1 MPEEERSFNE
11 NEPYQAL
18 YRRYRPQRFAGVL
31 GQEHVTRALRNAVQE
46 GKVAHA
52 YLFSGPRGT
61 GKTSTARILAM
72 ALNCEAPVAGEPDGT
87 CASCL
92 SIRTGSSMDVFELD
106 AASNR
111 KLDEMRDLLSRVALG
126 SPGRWKV
133 YIVDEVHQLTSDAAS
148 ALLKTLEEPPRH
160 VVFVLATTDPQKVL
174 PTILS
179 RTQHFEFRLLDGEVL
194 TELLDG
200 INQAAGLGLSP
211 DAVRLAVRRGRGS
224 ARDAESALEQ
234 LSAAGGGED
243 DSSPLSE
250 LVDALSEHDTARTL
264 QAVAG
269 GIAAG
274 KDARR
279 LGNDLLEY
287 MRNAFLAV
295 QAPSLVLLPGV
306 TVDKLA
312 ESARQMTLP
321 SLVRAMEMIGQA
333 LVDMRD
339 AVDPRVTL
347 EVALIRLSSPSVDAS
362 PAALLERIERLE
374 RAVAERGERVAPPAR
389 PSGGP
394 TAPPGGGSPAL
405 PGEGPPARP
414 GAATPPRPD
423 AAPAAGTGESRPGL
437 PPPQAETPQGTAQP
451 RVALGAVLRAG
462 AGLRGGGV
470 TPEAI
475 PAADRPAA
483 DETATDQAATN
494 QAATDQPAP
503 DGATPDGA
511 TPDGATPDGDA
522 TAAPPPTGADETA
535 QTGAGK
541 DGTYD
546 QKPPSPAAPA
556 GSAGSLAAGSPAA
569 GSPAAGLSAH
579 LPVANAG
586 SPAWPSR
593 DELTKAWGDAVLE
606 RLSQSAKLFLSNGR
620 FVEAGT
626 GGGAVFAVPA
636 GGFLETARDH
646 QSEAEKALATYF
658 GRPVPFHLVPDK
670 GSALYRGSS
679 AAATERTG
687 RTERPGST
695 GSTGSIG
702 STARTE
708 SPDGYDLDDLVDA
721 SQAAPLPVV
730 PVEERILQA
739 FPGSVL
745 DG

>member
-18 YRRYRPQRFAGVL
+18 YRRYRPQRFADVL

-87 CASCL
+87 CASCV

-200 INQAAGLGLSP
+200 INQDAGLGLSP

-243 DSSPLSE
+243 DASPLSE
-250 LVDALSEHDTARTL
+250 LVDALSEHDIARTL

-347 EVALIRLSSPSVDAS
+347 EVALIRLSSPSLDAS

-374 RAVAERGERVAPPAR
+374 RAVADRGERVAPPTR

-394 TAPPGGGSPAL
+394 PAPPSGGSPA
-405 PGEGPPARP
+405 PSGEGPPARP
-414 GAATPPRPD
+414 GAATPPRPGV
-423 AAPAAGTGESRPGL
+423 APVAGTGENRPGL
-437 PPPQAETPQGTAQP
+437 PPPQGETRQGSAEP

-462 AGLRGGGV
+462 GGVRGGGA
-470 TPEAI
+470 TPEAT

-483 DETATDQAATN
+483 GEPAA
-494 QAATDQPAP
+494 
-503 DGATPDGA
+503 DGA
-511 TPDGATPDGDA
+511 A
-522 TAAPPPTGADETA
+522 TAASAADGAATA
-535 QTGAGK
+535 EPERRGAA
-541 DGTYD
+541 TAE
-546 QKPPSPAAPA
+546 PAPA
-556 GSAGSLAAGSPAA
+556 RG
-569 GSPAAGLSAH
+569 
-579 LPVANAG
+579 
-586 SPAWPSR
+586 R
-593 DELTKAWGDAVLE
+593 
-606 RLSQSAKLFLSNGR
+606 NGR
-620 FVEAGT
+620 AR
-626 GGGAVFAVPA
+626 
-636 GGFLETARDH
+636 TAR
-646 QSEAEKALATYF
+646 
-658 GRPVPFHLVPDK
+658 G
-670 GSALYRGSS
+670 
-679 AAATERTG
+679 
-687 RTERPGST
+687 
-695 GSTGSIG
+695 
-702 STARTE
+702 
-708 SPDGYDLDDLVDA
+708 
-721 SQAAPLPVV
+721 
-730 PVEERILQA
+730 
-739 FPGSVL
+739 
-745 DG
+745 